1 MHYLVAS
8 LADLLLTLLEYAML
22 FRALLSWFPN
32 MRSSSF
38 SMLLYNITEPLIA
51 PVRSLLDRV
60 QVLQGFPL
68 DLSFMLTYMLLIMVH
83 GAL

>member
-1 MHYLVAS
+1 VHHLVHS
-8 LADLLLTLLEYAML
+8 LAGLLLTLLEYAML
-22 FRALLSWFPN
+22 FRALMSWFPG
-32 MRSSSF
+32 MRNSSF

-51 PVRSLLDRV
+51 PIRSLLDRI

-68 DLSFMLTYMLLIMVH
+68 DLSFMLTYMLLIAVH